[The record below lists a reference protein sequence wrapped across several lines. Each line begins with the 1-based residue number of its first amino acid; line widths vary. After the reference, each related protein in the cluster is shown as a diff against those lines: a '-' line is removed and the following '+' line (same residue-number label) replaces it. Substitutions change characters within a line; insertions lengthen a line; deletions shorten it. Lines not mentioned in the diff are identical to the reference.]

1 MKNKIPPQKKKQ
13 CIQYAIDHPER
24 SLKELSVEFGVGY
37 SSLQK
42 WVKEA
47 RLSGQGVSPSQ
58 AIQDQQEIQRLRK
71 EVAHLREVNEIIKKA
86 HVYFVNNPSPR
97 GTRS

>member
-37 SSLQK
+37 
-42 WVKEA
+42 
-47 RLSGQGVSPSQ
+47 
-58 AIQDQQEIQRLRK
+58 
-71 EVAHLREVNEIIKKA
+71 
-86 HVYFVNNPSPR
+86 
-97 GTRS
+97 